1 MAVRPEIATP
11 EPLTVRR
18 RRFVRPVAALLL
30 VLLIPVACVASL
42 VVLPSQGDRF
52 LATLDTLSVPPDW
65 EAVHTE
71 VIDGG
76 FIVRPRATRYFFV
89 DVAPNGVQ
97 DGRGPRVSED
107 TLAAA
112 KSIATAAGFTIQPFR
127 LSRIECRL
135 PEGQSSTCPP
145 RIPDECQPNYEGGP
159 PTHCTVQAVRGL
171 DTGAEQ
177 VERLWMNLYPPG
189 YSFSVGQGE
198 DRRQVSDPSRAVVVV
213 TVNFAFRTEFIAP
226 SAVPSA
232 SG

>member
-1 MAVRPEIATP
+1 MK
-11 EPLTVRR
+11 RR
-18 RRFVRPVAALLL
+18 RLVRPVAALLL
-30 VLLIPVACVASL
+30 LLLIPVACVASL

-52 LATLDTLSVPPDW
+52 LVTLDTVPVPPGW

-76 FIVRPRATRYFFV
+76 FMVRPRATRYFFV
-89 DVAPNGVQ
+89 DGVADGVQ
-97 DGRGPRVSED
+97 DAVSRHIVSED

-112 KSIATAAGFTIQPFR
+112 KSIATAAGFTIRPLR

-135 PEGQSSTCPP
+135 PEGQPSTCPP
-145 RIPDECQPNYEGGP
+145 RIADECESNYEGGP
-159 PTHCTVQAVRGL
+159 PTHCIVQAVRGL
-171 DTGAEQ
+171 DPGAEQ

-198 DRRQVSDPSRAVVVV
+198 DRRHVSDPSRAVVVV
-213 TVNFAFRTEFIAP
+213 TVNFASRTEFIVP